1 MKAPESYAEFLA
13 LPDAEREELVK
24 SMIARSEPKPSH
36 DPHVVDRSQEPV
48 VLHPCPFCGAVGHAV
63 AVESF
68 TDQRGVELWIVHCGG
83 CLCDGPMA
91 LSPDGAA
98 TVWNVR
104 FAIM

>member
-1 MKAPESYAEFLA
+1 MSNPNDHTQSGA
-13 LPDAEREELVK
+13 LPSVPL
-24 SMIARSEPKPSH
+24 
-36 DPHVVDRSQEPV
+36 QPV

-104 FAIM
+104 FAIMQNPTVDPRPTGKGEKQ

>member
-1 MKAPESYAEFLA
+1 VRESRK
-13 LPDAEREELVK
+13 PID
-24 SMIARSEPKPSH
+24 SEPKPMPS
-36 DPHVVDRSQEPV
+36 DKPQSVPLQPV

-63 AVESF
+63 SVESF

-104 FAIM
+104 FAIMQNPKSTSTVVEQKGR

>member
-1 MKAPESYAEFLA
+1 M
-13 LPDAEREELVK
+13 D
-24 SMIARSEPKPSH
+24 SEPKPMPS
-36 DPHVVDRSQEPV
+36 DKPPSVPLQPV

-104 FAIM
+104 FAIMQNAGGEGRQPARKGL

>member
-1 MKAPESYAEFLA
+1 MSDTNEPTQSGA
-13 LPDAEREELVK
+13 LPSVPL
-24 SMIARSEPKPSH
+24 
-36 DPHVVDRSQEPV
+36 QPV

-104 FAIM
+104 FAIMQNAPLERSARSDDTLRGVVVP

>member
-1 MKAPESYAEFLA
+1 MSDTNEPTQSGA
-13 LPDAEREELVK
+13 LPSVPL
-24 SMIARSEPKPSH
+24 
-36 DPHVVDRSQEPV
+36 QPV

-63 AVESF
+63 SVESF

-104 FAIM
+104 FAIMQNSDSTSTDAYSKGGG

>member
-1 MKAPESYAEFLA
+1 MSDTNEPTQSGA
-13 LPDAEREELVK
+13 LPSVPL
-24 SMIARSEPKPSH
+24 
-36 DPHVVDRSQEPV
+36 QPV

-104 FAIM
+104 FAIMQNDKGED